1 MKVVTADQMRDI
13 EARAAA
19 MGLTSPVL
27 MDNAGL
33 AVAREIERY
42 LGRISGA
49 KVLFLIGP
57 GNNGGDGLVAA
68 RHLHDWGSKVTAYLC
83 AARRPDDRNLLP
95 LAQRGV
101 DLVVGPEDSNF
112 SSLQAKLDRADI
124 VVDALFGTGKM
135 RPVEGIFQEALLRA
149 AAARAKRRNVRV
161 IALDLPSGLDPDT
174 GAVDSACLAA
184 DLTITLSNPK
194 LGLYLFPGAEKIG
207 RIVVAGIGIPE
218 ELTADVSVSVIT
230 DDWVKAALP
239 QRPLNANKGT
249 FGKVM
254 VVAGSVNYIGAAYL
268 ACQAACR
275 SGAGLVT
282 LAAPRSLIPI
292 LATRLVEATYSPLP
306 EVGGGYIAAEAAP
319 FIQKAAAGY
328 DTLLVGC
335 GLGQN
340 PATSGLVAALGAM
353 PTGSLPVKLVID
365 ADGLN
370 LLSGLK
376 DWPRLFSA
384 GAVLTPHPGEM
395 ARLTGRALQQVQSD
409 RLETARASAR
419 EWGKVVLLKG
429 ASTIIASPS
438 GKAMINPVAEPALS
452 SAGTGDVLSGIIAGL
467 MAQGLDSFNAAA
479 VGVYLHTAA
488 AQAVAGRIGRA
499 GVLASD
505 LLLEIPGVMKSL
517 REDNQ

>member
-19 MGLTSPVL
+19 VGLTSPIL
-27 MDNAGL
+27 MENAGL
-33 AVAREIERY
+33 AVAREIESY
-42 LGRISGA
+42 LGQVFGA
-49 KVLFLIGP
+49 GILFLIGP

-68 RHLHDWGSKVTAYLC
+68 RYLHDWGSKVTAYLC

-95 LAQRGV
+95 LVQRGV
-101 DLVVGPEDSNF
+101 DLVVGSEDSDF
-112 SSLQAKLDRADI
+112 SSLQAKLDRADV

-135 RPVEGIFQEALLRA
+135 RPLEGIFGESLLRA
-149 AAARAKRRNVRV
+149 AAAKGKRRNLRV
-161 IALDLPSGLDPDT
+161 IALDIPSGLDPDT
-174 GAVDSACLAA
+174 GAVDPACLVA
-184 DLTITLSNPK
+184 DLTITLSSPK
-194 LGLYLFPGAEKIG
+194 LGLYSFPGAEKTG
-207 RIVVAGIGIPE
+207 RIVVADIGIPG
-218 ELTADVSVSVIT
+218 ELTADLSISVIT
-230 DDWVKAALP
+230 EDWVKATLP
-239 QRPLNANKGT
+239 RRPLDANKGT

-254 VVAGSVNYIGAAYL
+254 VVAGSINYIGAAYL

-328 DTLLVGC
+328 DALLVGC

-340 PATSGLVAALGAM
+340 PATSGLIAALGAM
-353 PTGSLPVKLVID
+353 PPGSLPVKLVID

-376 DWPRLFSA
+376 DWPKLFSG

-395 ARLTGRALQQVQSD
+395 ARLMGRALQQVQSN
-409 RLETARASAR
+409 RLETALESAR
-419 EWGKVVLLKG
+419 EWGKTVLLKG
-429 ASTIIASPS
+429 AFTIIASPS
-438 GKAMINPVAEPALS
+438 RKAMINPVAEPALS

-467 MAQGLDSFNAAA
+467 MAQGLDSFNAAG
-479 VGVYLHTAA
+479 VGVYLHAA
-488 AQAVAGRIGRA
+488 AAHAMAGRIGRA

-505 LLLEIPGVMKSL
+505 LLPEIPAVMKRL
-517 REDNQ
+517 RGDNQ